1 MYEKL
6 LAQLS
11 EQSQKMAEPINE
23 ITTLTVD
30 YIEKLSQFQVNAVKA
45 YTDLGLD
52 QLKNMASVK
61 DPDTL
66 QTYINSQTEMAA
78 QVGKKL
84 ADDAKALAQLGE
96 VFAEDIQNL
105 AKKDLARLTEL
116 TAPFLA
122 AATGN

>member
-11 EQSQKMAEPINE
+11 EQSQKMAQPINE
-23 ITTLTVD
+23 ITSLTVD

-52 QLKNMASVK
+52 QLKNMTAVK
-61 DPDTL
+61 DPESL
-66 QTYINSQTEMAA
+66 QAYITKQREMAA
-78 QVGKKL
+78 QMGKKI
-84 ADDAKALAQLGE
+84 ADDAKTLAQLGE

-105 AKKDLARLTEL
+105 ARKDLARLTEF

-122 AATGN
+122 AAQKK